1 MSNKSQHRA
10 TDISKILSKYERLL
24 IFSAIAK
31 VTCQIQIPAGMQ
43 NFQCTTK
50 MPYCLLF
57 LLYCALFC
65 VFCTIF
71 YCFFWLARHPRP
83 INHHHDKAYF
93 RSFSGVTSKQ
103 LDHYIIPSLVNGKPD
118 AIIIHV
124 GTNDSLYNAINED
137 IAWNINQDRF

>member
-1 MSNKSQHRA
+1 MSNKSRHRA
-10 TDISKILSKYERLL
+10 TDINEILSKYERLL

-65 VFCTIF
+65 VFCIIF
-71 YCFFWLARHPRP
+71 YCFFWLARHPRL
-83 INHHHDKAYF
+83 INHHQPNLNKDLLDSHLSETIST
-93 RSFSGVTSKQ
+93 SFLLLRITGQ
-103 LDHYIIPSLVNGKPD
+103 PQ
-118 AIIIHV
+118 
-124 GTNDSLYNAINED
+124 D
-137 IAWNINQDRF
+137 ILL

>member
-1 MSNKSQHRA
+1 MSNKSRHRA

-83 INHHHDKAYF
+83 INHHHIYF
-93 RSFSGVTSKQ
+93 YLTNTG
-103 LDHYIIPSLVNGKPD
+103 
-118 AIIIHV
+118 IIIMLSCSTLWHNLPSFIV
-124 GTNDSLYNAINED
+124 FIVVVVDDDFSFDY
-137 IAWNINQDRF
+137 